1 MAKTTA
7 VDYFQPYFRKLADKL
22 TPFIDNKPDENG
34 VTMSNSDVSKAIK
47 ELSKNLGENIRC
59 AVFRG
64 KNKLLNPQD
73 LKDYEQRF
81 FPYAWGF
88 IHRLSSID
96 YDGRKSDQALILGR
110 EFTNELIKNRSEA
123 CILTSSLG
131 KKGVLYYKSTEHE
144 LNGIIIFVEYKKNNY
159 DLVKAKIKDY
169 SSNEHPILFF
179 DSLNNPETNTDI
191 EQYQIP
197 LTSLLSKEFFNGFTH
212 KNLVWKGFNAGDY
225 KLLLGQKIEQP
236 QQYKI
241 KKVSAFA
248 IAALLLYILTTSF
261 YKKIFSSKG
270 IYFSIRTKL
279 IIIFILA
286 IYTPTISL
294 WLLSYNSLYNHR
306 TALENKIKK
315 GMLDILNKIDNDYKI
330 NEKKV
335 SNLFSKIDKY
345 LAGFKNKKAPTNHE
359 IGQYLQSI
367 VGLNNKIKDHFNWLE
382 IRDINQ
388 NQIFTNIGKENKQQ
402 LGKIVRVISLHC
414 LDKYCPN
421 RLTSAGIKLSQSDIL
436 VGNIFMNPVL
446 GFSSVFERPNQLI
459 FQNFEGSGVYWW
471 WNYYP
476 DPDNPI
482 AFCMGDTSLRG
493 ITTFYFKSLLKK
505 RYSYEN
511 VNLKLFNFHY
521 GSREFIPYYTKKNE
535 ELIKLIEVSNINKTI
550 ESAIINY
557 DNDKYLCL
565 CVPGNYLKECFI
577 LSMYPIREID
587 YQIEKIKSNIYKG
600 IILFLI
606 ITIFIGLLLT
616 QNFIKPIK
624 EINNGL
630 NALRER
636 DTEIILNI
644 ESNDEFGLFGSAF
657 NKMMLNI
664 KDLLMAGSVQRCI
677 IPSGTHEI
685 DGYDC
690 HIFNKMAKDVGGD
703 YADIFNLPD
712 NKQLITIGEV
722 NNNGISSSLLVAMV
736 KASIFRF
743 ANKNTDLIKIMTNI
757 NSMLYDLLK
766 RNNTMSLCIIILE
779 KDTGKLSICNAGNI
793 TPIIKK
799 DNNKIQI
806 IKSNNLPLGSVKNPI
821 YSLNE
826 EILLPQNCLI
836 LYTNGILNTEK
847 DIGIKYSQNDIIE
860 LIANKDVKEFEKEY
874 FNKNK
879 LSKDITFITLSKKSF
894 QYN

>member
-1 MAKTTA
+1 MFKNKHIKSFILYLLIIFLPILFGTLSYFFIIDIDEKIETNTIKSIINKRATDFMAKTTA

-34 VTMSNSDVSKAIK
+34 VKMSNSDVSKAIK

-73 LKDYEQRF
+73 LNDYEQRF

-96 YDGRKSDQALILGR
+96 YDGRKADQALILGR
-110 EFTNELIKNRSEA
+110 EFTNELIKNRSVA
-123 CILTSSLG
+123 CIPTSSLG
-131 KKGVLYYKSTEHE
+131 KNGVLYYKSTEHE

-159 DLVKAKIKDY
+159 ELVKSKIKDY
-169 SSNEHPILFF
+169 SSSEHPILFF
-179 DSLNNPETNTDI
+179 DSLDNLETNTDI
-191 EQYQIP
+191 KQYQIP
-197 LTSLLSKEFFNGFTH
+197 LTSLLSKEFYNGFTH
-212 KNLVWKGFNAGDY
+212 KNIVWKGFNAGNY

-330 NEKKV
+330 NEKNV

-345 LAGFKNKKAPTNHE
+345 LAGFKNKKAPTNRE
-359 IGQYLQSI
+359 VAKNLQSI

-388 NQIFTNIGKENKQQ
+388 NQIFTNIDKESKQQ
-402 LGKIVRVISLHC
+402 LEKIVRVISLHC

-446 GFSSVFERPNQLI
+446 GFSTVFERPNQLI

-493 ITTFYFKSLLKK
+493 ITTSYFKSLLKK

-511 VNLKLFNFHY
+511 VNLKLFNFHLFCRAY
-521 GSREFIPYYTKKNE
+521 
-535 ELIKLIEVSNINKTI
+535 
-550 ESAIINY
+550 
-557 DNDKYLCL
+557 
-565 CVPGNYLKECFI
+565 
-577 LSMYPIREID
+577 REI
-587 YQIEKIKSNIYKG
+587 Y
-600 IILFLI
+600 
-606 ITIFIGLLLT
+606 
-616 QNFIKPIK
+616 
-624 EINNGL
+624 
-630 NALRER
+630 
-636 DTEIILNI
+636 
-644 ESNDEFGLFGSAF
+644 
-657 NKMMLNI
+657 
-664 KDLLMAGSVQRCI
+664 
-677 IPSGTHEI
+677 
-685 DGYDC
+685 
-690 HIFNKMAKDVGGD
+690 HI
-703 YADIFNLPD
+703 
-712 NKQLITIGEV
+712 
-722 NNNGISSSLLVAMV
+722 
-736 KASIFRF
+736 
-743 ANKNTDLIKIMTNI
+743 
-757 NSMLYDLLK
+757 
-766 RNNTMSLCIIILE
+766 
-779 KDTGKLSICNAGNI
+779 
-793 TPIIKK
+793 
-799 DNNKIQI
+799 
-806 IKSNNLPLGSVKNPI
+806 
-821 YSLNE
+821 
-826 EILLPQNCLI
+826 
-836 LYTNGILNTEK
+836 
-847 DIGIKYSQNDIIE
+847 
-860 LIANKDVKEFEKEY
+860 
-874 FNKNK
+874 
-879 LSKDITFITLSKKSF
+879 
-894 QYN
+894 